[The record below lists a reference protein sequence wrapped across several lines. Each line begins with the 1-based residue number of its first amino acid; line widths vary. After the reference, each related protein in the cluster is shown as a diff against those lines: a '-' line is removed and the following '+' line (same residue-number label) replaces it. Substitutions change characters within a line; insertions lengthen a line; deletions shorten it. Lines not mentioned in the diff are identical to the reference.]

1 MVMLNNKH
9 YINKNIKIMKNT
21 LITLIFLALT
31 TVGFSQKMMTRSG
44 EIKFDATVPGAMDPV
59 VGTSNTVS
67 SIFDKTTGE
76 LVVQGMVKSFKFKSP
91 LMEEH
96 FNENYME
103 SDKLPKTSFKGKVV
117 GYSSKEGSYEVEG
130 DLTIH
135 GVTNKVKTKM
145 NFATSGGKLAAN
157 GSFVVKLKDYKLEV
171 PSMAKK
177 TLAETAKISIK
188 LELEDKK

>member
-1 MVMLNNKH
+1 MK
-9 YINKNIKIMKNT
+9 KI
-21 LITLIFLALT
+21 LISMICLVFS
-31 TVGFSQKMMTRSG
+31 TVAFSQKMMTRSG

-59 VGTSNTVS
+59 VAINNTVS
-67 SIFDKTTGE
+67 SIFDKATGDF
-76 LVVQGMVKSFKFKSP
+76 VVQGLVKSFKFKSP

-117 GYSSKEGSYEVEG
+117 GYDGKTGTYDIEG

-135 GVTNKVKTKM
+135 GVTNKVKTKATISTAGKVTISA
-145 NFATSGGKLAAN
+145 NFVIKLN
-157 GSFVVKLKDYKLEV
+157 DYKLEV
-171 PSMAKK
+171 PAMAKK

>member
-1 MVMLNNKH
+1 MNKV
-9 YINKNIKIMKNT
+9 I
-21 LITLIFLALT
+21 ITIVCFVFS
-31 TVGFSQKMMTRSG
+31 TVVFSQKMMTRSG

-59 VGTSNTVS
+59 IATNTSVS
-67 SIFDKTTGE
+67 SIFDKTTAE
-76 LVVQGMVKSFKFKSP
+76 LVVQGLVKSFKFKSP

-103 SDKLPKTSFKGKVV
+103 SDKFPKTSFKGKVI
-117 GYSSKEGSYEVEG
+117 GYDGKSGSYDVEG

-145 NFATSGGKLAAN
+145 TVTAGSKTSIVGNFVIKLI
-157 GSFVVKLKDYKLEV
+157 DYKLEV
-171 PSMAKK
+171 PAMAKK

-188 LELEDKK
+188 LELENK